1 MAGKTYVVS
10 CRVQA
15 LSPKAIVD
23 VMSHIHPVLLQSM
36 GVTKR
41 RGSRQVE
48 PSRSYSRKPPYA
60 HVQATNAS
68 APHQRMPTTPHEL
81 QTAQHAYTHTRAK
94 TATRLPGSCTC
105 IRPAH
110 HACITPQHSPPRWH
124 QKTRTVRPRPRPT
137 QESPSRV
144 HTERKSR
151 RRVNSS
157 RCNSTISMSL
167 MLNAMCHPSTAHA
180 VSSHT
185 TVN

>member
-1 MAGKTYVVS
+1 MFHFVCYEETRKVAGKTYVVS

-94 TATRLPGSCTC
+94 NGNPPTRELHMHQTSTPRMHHSTALTTKVAPKDKDSS
-105 IRPAH
+105 
-110 HACITPQHSPPRWH
+110 TPTAANAGISPP
-124 QKTRTVRPRPRPT
+124 
-137 QESPSRV
+137 
-144 HTERKSR
+144 
-151 RRVNSS
+151 
-157 RCNSTISMSL
+157 
-167 MLNAMCHPSTAHA
+167 
-180 VSSHT
+180 SSHGT
-185 TVN
+185 KVQAPGQLQSM